1 MRCMRLLQN
10 NIVVFL
16 LLAALLC
23 SCAPATT
30 RPDSTQQLPTDST
43 QQPTEPETQ
52 APETDQTVPAD
63 LVQQMLDGMTLEQKV
78 GQLFFA
84 RGSDTLAVT
93 DVQAYQ
99 LGGVLLFASDFTG
112 KTAEQVQAMT
122 NELAQSAQIPAL
134 VGVDEEGGT
143 VVRVS
148 RSKLLREQPFASP
161 GNIYRKGGLAALADD
176 TDDKCAFL
184 RNLGISVNFAPVCD
198 VTANT
203 TDFIYARAIGADAQT
218 TAQAISTIVSRM
230 ADDGIGSVLKHFP
243 GYGSNTDTHTA
254 GTMDERPR
262 TQFEQE
268 DFLPFAAGISA
279 GADAVLV
286 SHVTVACFDAD
297 NPASLSAEVHR
308 VLREELG
315 FNGAILTDDLA
326 MAAVSDGADAAELAV
341 RAIEAGNDMIITSD
355 YAVQFPALIQ
365 AVQSGRVTEE
375 ALNRAVRHVLE
386 WKQKLG
392 LI

>member
-16 LLAALLC
+16 LLAMLLC
-23 SCAPATT
+23 SCAPAATE
-30 RPDSTQQLPTDST
+30 PDSSQQLPTDFT
-43 QQPTEPETQ
+43 QPTEPETQ
-52 APETDQTVPAD
+52 APETEQTVPAD
-63 LVQQMLDGMTLEQKV
+63 PIQQQLDGMTLEQKV

-84 RGSDTLAVT
+84 RGSDPLAVT

-99 LGGVLLFASDFTG
+99 LGGVLLFASDFTD
-112 KTAEQVQAMT
+112 KTTEQVQTMT
-122 NELAQSAQIPAL
+122 NELAQGAQIPAL
-134 VGVDEEGGT
+134 IGVDEEGGT

-161 GNIYRKGGLAALADD
+161 GSIYRKGGLAALADD

-184 RNLGISVNFAPVCD
+184 QNLGITVNFAPVCD
-198 VTANT
+198 VTANQ
-203 TDFIYARAIGADAQT
+203 TDFMYARAIGADAQT
-218 TAQAISTIVSRM
+218 TAQAISTIVSQM
-230 ADDGIGSVLKHFP
+230 AADGIGSVLKHFP
-243 GYGSNTDTHTA
+243 GYGSNADTHTA

-268 DFLPFAAGISA
+268 DFLPFAAGIAA

-315 FNGAILTDDLA
+315 FTGIILTDDLA
-326 MAAVSDGADAAELAV
+326 MAAVSDSADAAELAI